1 MFLTSAYFYIDA
13 PPSET
18 LEKQPSVEK
27 SKRQE
32 NTLWYPDL
40 DSLMVAFNLSD
51 GGDGDTIS
59 CSSCE
64 SEVKTVRFG
73 TIEVREYK
81 VIKGDHPFCKGGL
94 ALSLDW
100 EYNTIGSIQIEDF
113 EKYSAHE
120 ATKSLDQ
127 SRPCDSELGEHL
139 NDCAKRRPKRLNY
152 FERRLLLE
160 QTGFKVEDCYGDIR
174 SSIWLCVDE
183 ELPPEDDDSE
193 VTTA

>member
-1 MFLTSAYFYIDA
+1 MFLTSAYFFIDA
-13 PPSET
+13 PPSVPS
-18 LEKQPSVEK
+18 EKQPSVAK
-27 SKRQE
+27 SKRQD

-51 GGDGDTIS
+51 GGDSDTIS
-59 CSSCE
+59 CSSSE
-64 SEVKTVRFG
+64 SEGKTVRFG
-73 TIEVREYK
+73 TVDVREYK

-100 EYNTIGSIQIEDF
+100 EYNSLGSIQIEDV
-113 EKYSAHE
+113 ENYSGDE
-120 ATKSLDQ
+120 ATKSIDQ
-127 SRPCDSELGEHL
+127 SRPCNGERGDSLIE
-139 NDCAKRRPKRLNY
+139 CAKRRPKRLNY

-193 VTTA
+193 VTMA